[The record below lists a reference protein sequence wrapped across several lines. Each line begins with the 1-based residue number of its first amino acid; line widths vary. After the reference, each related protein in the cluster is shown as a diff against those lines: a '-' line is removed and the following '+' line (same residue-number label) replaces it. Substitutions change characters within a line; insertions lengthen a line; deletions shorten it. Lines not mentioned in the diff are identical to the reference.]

1 MKKATENQGNTRA
14 LGEYFSPKSK
24 VKDLAPRSLPQS
36 FHQETPMKP
45 SQVPNRLSHPLPR
58 RMLPHQTPQLCYRD
72 RPHSRWHPPH
82 PSQPIFST
90 GIVPNNA
97 ANIGNLVNSPPL
109 MARDKLDPLQHSA
122 PPGPRPFFPSFLSPV
137 SLTNMDTSPNG
148 PQPSYPAA
156 FSPAT
161 PHFMSSCSPSSYIK
175 KNPVTESKVTLFNSG
190 SKNVTTQNQES
201 KQGQSSDVRS
211 YTHTVELRRPPI
223 SLKTSSLSNGA
234 TLEVKPPPSSGSERC
249 HPDVSRRPLWGYQPP
264 NTQSSDRS
272 GAYSLPL
279 THGPTAPCQ
288 SQQVR
293 TPSSENEH
301 KITVD
306 LNCSPQKRYREFE
319 HCHENTNKQCL
330 QEANSHVTQTTKST
344 VQGVSLVCQ
353 PSPKNTS
360 VLELSSKTTES
371 HLSKELA
378 CGQSTCM
385 EPSSAFKP
393 TQSGCI
399 SLSPKHCTGRPPS
412 MGAKQVFSN
421 AVQNHKVETKELKSP
436 SKSNEESVKKR
447 REENHKMD
455 NSSTLLSSECSQMDS
470 KHSPHS
476 EVSSHHSGH
485 TACST
490 SGSSVKPLSKS
501 NQVGD
506 SRKLDSSTPK
516 PTSRPNSGSS
526 SCRTI
531 EQRKTSRRRRSVVPL
546 DDTDELFTP
555 DPFTYVVSPA
565 CKNAKSKVNG
575 ETNKSPISEKG
586 CLSSRSSSSSP
597 SLTVLSHHKTQ
608 NHTANGST
616 LAVLSSAR
624 DTQICLPT
632 VTLKRVKL
640 ENCAPKGKELKN
652 SPTSSSGRQ
661 LKSESVKSENKHTS
675 PFSNNTSSC
684 ETDVSSSKQS
694 PTSPCRWPSETSRK
708 QGNEDDPIDVE
719 LDLDL
724 GLSFALDVD
733 VSQGSHSSEDEQLI
747 SLQEIM
753 ERVAKPPDTPE
764 KGAFSEPSTPGHPT
778 CQLKK
783 LTLPSTTRSG
793 IYKNNLD
800 QMLTEINNNKKAKEI
815 ETQLLNAC
823 NEDLLR
829 IAEYEETEENQE
841 EGISTEQQEFLQRYS
856 LMSSAIREVPPGEV
870 VFNVEKFG
878 QIFNQ
883 DSLQLRQCM
892 VNPQG
897 TAQKTLLW
905 SSPAQLRLH
914 LNIGLFQEAYNCN
927 SPCPTQITRF
937 LFKMMSVHSERMV
950 SEKLLQALCDIA
962 CTAAYQIVKNCSQQF
977 EVWVPSLADVTLV
990 LMNMGVAFVTLF
1002 PFENLQ
1008 PPFTEG
1014 DLLEDIYIKS
1024 ESPSDNMEEIT
1035 FPEHNCNNVLKYL
1048 SYCMGL
1054 CPRAYSDE
1062 ELLLLLTV
1070 AGRVGLDTRLI
1081 LQSTVELYPLHYK
1094 IVNNFRDW
1102 DTMLPRICL
1111 ALTNLT
1117 DDHHNMCLLV
1127 QLLPDNTRGK
1137 QLRRH
1142 LSMSMISKLLDGSCS
1157 YRPTQKEFQL
1167 SELRHYLPR
1176 MQPST
1181 LLRGLLKNSKDKEE
1195 DMATLDQQSYYL
1207 CYSLLTLAN
1216 EASNF
1221 HSFTAHQK
1229 GQLLSLSSE
1238 LNAHVKCDIRESEK
1252 CLYRSKVKDLVA
1264 RVDTKWQMLL
1274 QRTRP
1279 LDGRLY
1285 DYWQP
1290 GDTLISSQEDEGDKE
1305 VTVIEDET
1313 VMEEEEE
1320 DANVSRETDVV
1331 MVAEEEEE
1339 EKEVDRVEAEEDMM
1353 LDEKPGE
1360 MVGQDGTVNA
1370 TNKTEGATESMPCDL
1385 NQVMP
1390 EAEPEVQKE
1399 PQAEDEQTD
1408 AASTDHT
1415 DAEGETV

>member
-1 MKKATENQGNTRA
+1 MRKATENQGNTRA

-24 VKDLAPRSLPQS
+24 VKDLTPGCRPQS
-36 FHQETPMKP
+36 FHQDTPMKP

-58 RMLPHQTPQLCYRD
+58 RVLPLQTPQLCYKD

-82 PSQPIFST
+82 PSRPFCST
-90 GIVPNNA
+90 EIVPNNA
-97 ANIGNLVNSPPL
+97 ANNGNLVNRPLL
-109 MARDKLDPLQHSA
+109 MARDRLDPQQHSA
-122 PPGPRPFFPSFLSPV
+122 PPGPRPFFASFLSPV
-137 SLTNMDTSPNG
+137 SLTNMNTSPNG
-148 PQPSYPAA
+148 PQPSYPPV

-161 PHFMSSCSPSSYIK
+161 PHFTSDRSSSSYIK

-190 SKNVTTQNQES
+190 SKNVMTQNQES

-211 YTHTVELRRPPI
+211 YTHTVVLRRPPI
-223 SLKTSSLSNGA
+223 SLTTSSLSNGA
-234 TLEVKPPPSSGSERC
+234 TLEVKPPPSSGPERC
-249 HPDVSRRPLWGYQPP
+249 HPDVSRRHSWGYQPP
-264 NTQSSDRS
+264 NTQFSDGS
-272 GAYSLPL
+272 GAYSFPF
-279 THGPTAPCQ
+279 THRPTAPFQ
-288 SQQVR
+288 SQQHVP

-306 LNCSPQKRYREFE
+306 LNCFSQKRYREFE
-319 HCHENTNKQCL
+319 HCHENIKKPCL
-330 QEANSHVTQTTKST
+330 QEANCHETQTTNST

-360 VLELSSKTTES
+360 VLELSPKTTES
-371 HLSKELA
+371 LLVEELA
-378 CGQSTCM
+378 CGQSACL
-385 EPSSAFKP
+385 EPWPVSKP
-393 TQSGCI
+393 SQSGCI
-399 SLSPKHCTGRPPS
+399 SLSPKHCTRSAPS

-421 AVQNHKVETKELKSP
+421 AAQNHKVETKELKSP
-436 SKSNEESVKKR
+436 SKSSEESVKKR

-455 NSSTLLSSECSQMDS
+455 NSSTLLSSECPQMES
-470 KHSPHS
+470 KRSPHA

-490 SGSSVKPLSKS
+490 SGLSVKLLNKS

-506 SRKLDSSTPK
+506 SRKSDSSMPK

-526 SCRTI
+526 SCRTV
-531 EQRKTSRRRRSVVPL
+531 ERRKTSRRRRPVVPL
-546 DDTDELFTP
+546 DDADELFTP
-555 DPFTYVVSPA
+555 DPFTYVISPA
-565 CKNAKSKVNG
+565 CKNAKPHLKTSG

-586 CLSSRSSSSSP
+586 CLSSPSSSTSP
-597 SLTVLSHHKTQ
+597 SLTGSSHNKTP
-608 NHTANGST
+608 NSTVKGST
-616 LAVLSSAR
+616 HAASSSAR
-624 DTQICLPT
+624 NTQICLPT

-640 ENCAPKGKELKN
+640 ENCPPKGKELKN
-652 SPTSSSGRQ
+652 SPISSSGRQ
-661 LKSESVKSENKHTS
+661 LKNESVKSESKHTS
-675 PFSNNTSSC
+675 AVSNNTSSC
-684 ETDVSSSKQS
+684 ETDAPSSEQS
-694 PTSPCRWPSETSRK
+694 HTSPCRRPSETSRK
-708 QGNEDDPIDVE
+708 QGNEEDPIDVE
-719 LDLDL
+719 LDL
-724 GLSFALDVD
+724 GLSFALDMD
-733 VSQGSHSSEDEQLI
+733 VSESSHDSEDEQLI
-747 SLQEIM
+747 SFQEIM
-753 ERVAKPPDTPE
+753 DAKPPDTPE

-783 LTLPSTTRSG
+783 LTFPSITRSG

-800 QMLTEINNNKKAKEI
+800 QMLTEISNNKKAKEI

-870 VFNVEKFG
+870 VFNLEKFG

-883 DSLQLRQCM
+883 DTLQLRQCM
-892 VNPQG
+892 VTPQR

-905 SSPAQLRLH
+905 SSPAQLRLN

-962 CTAAYQIVKNCSQQF
+962 CTAAYQIVKNGSKQF

-990 LMNMGVAFVTLF
+990 LMNMGAAFVTLF

-1014 DLLEDIYIKS
+1014 DLLEDVYIKS
-1024 ESPSDNMEEIT
+1024 ESPSDGMEEIA

-1048 SYCMGL
+1048 YYCMGL

-1070 AGRVGLDTRLI
+1070 AGRVGLDARLI
-1081 LQSTVELYPLHYK
+1081 LQSTVELCPLQYK

-1127 QLLPDNTRGK
+1127 HLLPDNTRGK

-1142 LSMSMISKLLDGSCS
+1142 LSMSMISKLLDGNSS

-1167 SELRHYLPR
+1167 SELRPYLPR

-1181 LLRGLLKNSKDKEE
+1181 LLRGLLRNSKDKEE
-1195 DMATLDQQSYYL
+1195 DMAILDQQSYYL
-1207 CYSLLTLAN
+1207 CYSLLTLTN

-1229 GQLLSLSSE
+1229 AQLLSLSSE

-1264 RVDTKWQMLL
+1264 RIDTKWQMLL

-1290 GDTLISSQEDEGDKE
+1290 GDTLISSQEDEGDE
-1305 VTVIEDET
+1305 EAT
-1313 VMEEEEE
+1313 VMEEEE
-1320 DANVSRETDVV
+1320 DANVSGESDGG
-1331 MVAEEEEE
+1331 MIAEE
-1339 EKEVDRVEAEEDMM
+1339 EKEEKEAERVEAEEDMM
-1353 LDEKPGE
+1353 LDEKPGD

-1370 TNKTEGATESMPCDL
+1370 ASKTEDATESVPCDL

-1399 PQAEDEQTD
+1399 PQAEDEQMD
-1408 AASTDHT
+1408 AASTDRT
-1415 DAEGETV
+1415 DVEGETV